1 MMRDANRTAA
11 LACRD
16 NNRRDIVPGCQTRSV
31 GATSGQSRI
40 SATSPMTKRRAEIDT
55 RNPFI
60 PSFSPVCRVADQVLL
75 FSVALG
81 GLAAVVAALIG
92 QL

>member
-1 MMRDANRTAA
+1 MRDAGSTAA

-16 NNRRDIVPGCQTRSV
+16 FHRRNIVPGCQTRSS
-31 GATSGQSRI
+31 GATSRQSRI
-40 SATSPMTKRRAEIDT
+40 SGSSPMTKKRVEIDG

-60 PSFSPVCRVADQVLL
+60 PSFSPVCCMADLVLL

-81 GLAAVVAALIG
+81 GLAAAVAAFIAHL
-92 QL
+92 